1 MKRRDKIIIILLLSV
16 ILLAIGG
23 NITKKVIREKNVF
36 DEMYYSRVHRFYF
49 EGFKGVW
56 GGNFRTMF
64 SNMPQ
69 MSSVSRD
76 NEMMNTEYQWFYENY
91 NEKYL
96 NENEH
101 LNISMNGNDKEMYID
116 LSCDDPDGYKWYA
129 YCYYV
134 DEKLLVY
141 ETNDPDNTDRK
152 NFLYEV
158 FLPDWF
164 EANEGLSH
172 YSMDDLGEFTF
183 IDKTEETNDT
193 TETE

>member
-1 MKRRDKIIIILLLSV
+1 MKKRDKIIIILLLSV

-23 NITKKVIREKNVF
+23 NIAKKVIRERNVF

-69 MSSVSRD
+69 MWSVSRD
-76 NEMMNTEYQWFYENY
+76 KEMVNTEEQRFVESYR
-91 NEKYL
+91 EKYL
-96 NENEH
+96 KE
-101 LNISMNGNDKEMYID
+101 KEMFRVTMYGNNEEIHMD
-116 LSCDDPDGYKWYA
+116 FYYDIKGDFKWYS
-129 YCYYV
+129 YYYYV
-134 DEKLLVY
+134 NEKLLVY
-141 ETNDPDNTDRK
+141 ETNDPDNTERK
-152 NFLYEV
+152 NFLFEV

-164 EANEGLSH
+164 EANKGLSN

-183 IDKTEETNDT
+183 IDKTEETDDT
-193 TETE
+193 IETE